1 MKGKNMALQE
11 CGLNLNKVSK
21 ELQPHGS
28 LEFPCAGYSSSY
40 TDRQEDVI
48 PWHWHEE
55 MEMIYMEDGQMKVE
69 IPSNAFL
76 LKKGDCIVIN
86 SNILHYAEAVT
97 ECKLRSLVFSQ
108 ALISGNEDSVFA
120 KKYMQPLLTCNH
132 FSHYFIKAGEN
143 ENVTECFK
151 RAFEAL
157 EQDCYGYEF
166 TVRENLSRICLF
178 LYGEFNPQTDTK
190 NVSPSQ
196 DNLRVRKMLAF
207 IQKNFADD
215 ISLSEIAGA
224 ADISERESLRCFKKT
239 IQLSPIQYLLK
250 YRIMQGAE
258 MLLANP
264 ADSISEI
271 ATLCGFDS
279 PSNFAKI
286 FKRFYNCTP
295 REYRNQTMK

>member
-1 MKGKNMALQE
+1 MALQE

-28 LEFPCAGYSSSY
+28 LEFPCAGYSSSH

-166 TVRENLSRICLF
+166 IVRANLSRICLF

-215 ISLSEIAGA
+215 ISLSEIAEA